1 MPRTKKTT
9 HRPRKRRLE
18 RRTRL
23 DFLVRDIDPKLWA
36 AVKRRAN
43 QDGRT
48 LRRVVLDLLTIYANH
63 DLITSF

>member
-1 MPRTKKTT
+1 MRKSNKAT

-18 RRTRL
+18 RRTRQ

-43 QDGRT
+43 RDGRT